1 MQDSLILTADTD
13 FGAVLAMQSSAGPSV
28 IILRGRPKRPM
39 AQLKLILRN
48 IGGLEDAL
56 NRGCVAVFEETRIRV
71 RLLPIGESEEAV

>member
-1 MQDSLILTADTD
+1 
-13 FGAVLAMQSSAGPSV
+13 
-28 IILRGRPKRPM
+28 M